1 MTMPTFIR
9 ARELAAAAILLAAVA
24 TCDAAEGAFDR
35 TVAAEPRGSVEV
47 SNVAGKLHIIGWDK
61 SEVSVHAT
69 LGSGVERVDV
79 TSSKGRT
86 VVKVV
91 LPSMSFRDG
100 DADLEVHVPSQS
112 EVQATAVSADLETS
126 KLVGE
131 QRLKTV
137 SGELRADFVS
147 GGGADFEAKTVS
159 GDMRLRGSGT
169 ASQPGSIRL
178 GTVSGDITLDGGT
191 GEIEA
196 TSVSGDVHLEM
207 QMANGVRLHSTSGDL
222 TFRGGLSPD
231 ATIEAETVSGD
242 VTLRPRAQGGFEYEA
257 SSFSGD
263 IGNCFGKEAESTSS
277 HGPGSRLNGTAGDG
291 KGRVRVKTMS
301 GDVEIC
307 DR

>member
-1 MTMPTFIR
+1 MTTLTFIR
-9 ARELAAAAILLAAVA
+9 ARQLAAAALLVTAAA
-24 TCDAAEGAFDR
+24 ICAAAEGTFDK
-35 TVAAEPRGSVEV
+35 TVAAEPRGAVEI
-47 SNVAGKLHIIGWDK
+47 SNVAGKLEIIGWDK
-61 SEVSVHAT
+61 PEVSVKAH

-79 TSSKGRT
+79 TSGKGRT
-86 VVKVV
+86 TIKVV

-100 DADLEVHVPSQS
+100 DADLEVHVPNQS
-112 EVQATAVSADLETS
+112 EVQATTVSADLQTS
-126 KLVGE
+126 KLTGE

-137 SGELRADFVS
+137 SGELRADF
-147 GGGADFEAKTVS
+147 GAAGGADFEAKTVS
-159 GDMRLRGSGT
+159 GDMKLHGT
-169 ASQPGSIRL
+169 ATQPGAIRL
-178 GTVSGDITLDGGT
+178 GTVSGDITLDGGV

-207 QMANGVRLHSTSGDL
+207 SMAHGVRLHSTSGDL
-222 TFRGGLSPD
+222 TFRGGLTSD

-263 IGNCFGKEAESTSS
+263 IGNCFGKEAEATSR
-277 HGPGSRLNGTAGDG
+277 HGPGSRLNGSTGDG

-307 DR
+307 DK

>member
-1 MTMPTFIR
+1 MTMLSVTRVSQI
-9 ARELAAAAILLAAVA
+9 ALAALLLATAHA
-24 TCDAAEGAFDR
+24 GRAADAFNR
-35 TVAAEPRGSVEV
+35 TVAADPHGMVEV
-47 SNVAGKLHIIGWDK
+47 SNVAGKLIVVGWDK
-61 SEVSVHAT
+61 PEVAVHAT
-69 LGSGVERVDV
+69 LGPGVERVDV

-100 DADLEVHVPSQS
+100 DADLEVHVPNQS

-126 KLVGE
+126 NLLGE

-137 SGELRADFVS
+137 SGELRADF
-147 GGGADFEAKTVS
+147 GGTNGADFEAKTVS
-159 GDMRLRGSGT
+159 GNMRLRGAAAHPS
-169 ASQPGSIRL
+169 SIRL
-178 GTVSGDITLDGGT
+178 GTVSGDITLDGGS

-207 QMANGVRLHSTSGDL
+207 EMARGVRLHSTSGDL
-222 TFRGGLSPD
+222 TFRGGLTAD

-263 IGNCFGKEAESTSS
+263 IGNCFGKEAEATSR
-277 HGPGSRLNGTAGDG
+277 HGPGSRLMGSSGDG

-301 GDVEIC
+301 GDVELC
-307 DR
+307 DK

>member
-1 MTMPTFIR
+1 MTTTLTFIR
-9 ARELAAAAILLAAVA
+9 ARKLAAAAALLAAAA
-24 TCDAAEGAFDR
+24 TCGAAEGAFDR
-35 TVAAEPRGSVEV
+35 TVAADPRGMVEI
-47 SNVAGKLHIIGWDK
+47 SNVAGKLEIIGWDK
-61 SEVSVHAT
+61 PEVSVHAT

-91 LPSMSFRDG
+91 LPNMSFRDG
-100 DADLEVHVPSQS
+100 DADLQVHVPSQS

-137 SGELRADFVS
+137 SGELRAEFGAAD
-147 GGGADFEAKTVS
+147 GADFEAKTVS
-159 GDMRLRGSGT
+159 GDMKLRGT
-169 ASQPGSIRL
+169 ATQPGSIRL
-178 GTVSGDITLDGGT
+178 GTVSGDITLDGGA

-207 QMANGVRLHSTSGDL
+207 TMARGVRLHSTSGDL

-257 SSFSGD
+257 SSFSGA
-263 IGNCFGKEAESTSS
+263 IGNCFGKQAESTSQ
-277 HGPGSRLNGTAGDG
+277 HGPGSRLNGTAGEG
-291 KGRVRVKTMS
+291 KGRIRVKTMS
-301 GDVEIC
+301 GDVELC